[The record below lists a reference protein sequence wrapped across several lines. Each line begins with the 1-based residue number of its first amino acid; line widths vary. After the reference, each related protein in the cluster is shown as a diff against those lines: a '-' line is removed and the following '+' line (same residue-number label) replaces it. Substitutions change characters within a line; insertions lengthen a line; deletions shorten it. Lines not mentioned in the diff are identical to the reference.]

1 MAEINIAGTNNLE
14 VTPESEQIQVGNFSN
29 DTQVGEDTSLN
40 GDYDNVSIPGE
51 LFGEQPQE
59 QSAQEETTEQAETTE
74 STQTAETQSTT
85 EEDQTK
91 VETEGQTD
99 TVSTESE
106 DDSGD
111 SFVYEDQDGS
121 KFSTEDIEL
130 WRTDS
135 VNRHEWQKSNTEK
148 AQQLSDQRRA
158 VEPLVQLVD
167 KLKESEEFSET
178 LKEAIEDELGKE
190 AGQLYEQSLQM
201 DNKDLPNPYESE
213 LTEAREKLEAMESER
228 ELERSMSELRST
240 YKLNDKQVQEVLDF
254 AVSNFEKTDRVLTLE
269 EAYKVMNFNKAPAPE
284 PKSKPSVPVNV
295 KKNVGIKADT
305 NKKASTYED
314 IDVVSFFNN
323 Q

>member
-1 MAEINIAGTNNLE
+1 MAEINIAGTTNLN
-14 VTPESEQIQVGNFSN
+14 VTPESENLTVGNISATPEATPFEST
-29 DTQVGEDTSLN
+29 DS
-40 GDYDNVSIPGE
+40 YDNISIPGE
-51 LFGEQPQE
+51 LLGEQPQE
-59 QSAQEETTEQAETTE
+59 QSTQEETTEQAETTE
-74 STQTAETQSTT
+74 STETAETQSTT
-85 EEDQTK
+85 EEDQTE
-91 VETEGQTD
+91 VETEEQTD

>member
-111 SFVYEDQDGS
+111 SFVYEDQDGL

>member
-1 MAEINIAGTNNLE
+1 MDKINIAGTTNLE
-14 VTPESEQIQVGNFSN
+14 VTPESENLTVGNISATPEATPFEST
-29 DTQVGEDTSLN
+29 DS
-40 GDYDNVSIPGE
+40 YDNISIPGE
-51 LFGEQPQE
+51 LLGEQPQE
-59 QSAQEETTEQAETTE
+59 QSTQEETTEQAETTE
-74 STQTAETQSTT
+74 STQTAETQSAT
-85 EEDQTK
+85 EENQTEA
-91 VETEGQTD
+91 ETEEQTN

-106 DDSGD
+106 DNSDD

-167 KLKESEEFSET
+167 KLKESGEFSET

-213 LTEAREKLEAMESER
+213 LTEAREKLETIESER
-228 ELERSMSELRST
+228 ELERSMSQLRST
-240 YKLNDKQVQEVLDF
+240 YELNDTQVQEVLDF

-284 PKSKPSVPVNV
+284 PKPKPSVPVNV

-314 IDVVSFFNN
+314 IDVASFFNN

>member
-1 MAEINIAGTNNLE
+1 MAEINIAGTTNLN
-14 VTPESEQIQVGNFSN
+14 VTPESENLTVGNMSATPEPTPLGST
-29 DTQVGEDTSLN
+29 DS
-40 GDYDNVSIPGE
+40 YDNISIPGE

-59 QSAQEETTEQAETTE
+59 QSTQEETTEQAETTE
-74 STQTAETQSTT
+74 STQTAKTQSTT
-85 EEDQTK
+85 KENQTEA
-91 VETEGQTD
+91 ETEEQTD

-121 KFSTEDIEL
+121 KFSAKDIEL

-254 AVSNFEKTDRVLTLE
+254 AVSNFEKTDRVLTLD
-269 EAYKVMNFNKAPAPE
+269 EAYKVMNFNKAPE
-284 PKSKPSVPVNV
+284 PKPKPSVPVNV
-295 KKNVGIKADT
+295 KKNVGMKGDAQ
-305 NKKASTYED
+305 KKPSSYED
-314 IDVVSFFNN
+314 IDVASFFNN